1 MTRAA
6 HLRSSNYRHCSSIRS
21 NKATFAILV
30 LVSIQEKNL
39 AFLLLLLFIIDTTF
53 KEAEA
58 EADGRLNVSC
68 EEEEER
74 RKVGA
79 ALGVVKVVV
88 IRGVFMLLLLWS

>member
-21 NKATFAILV
+21 NKATFAILI

-39 AFLLLLLFIIDTTF
+39 AFLLLLLLIDTTF

-79 ALGVVKVVV
+79 SLGVFKVVV

>member
-39 AFLLLLLFIIDTTF
+39 ALLLLLLIDTTF

-79 ALGVVKVVV
+79 SLGVFKVVV